1 MKSFEQNFKK
11 RHFFKNEQTLLN
23 KRFYNRL
30 VRQTRWKINDNFEN
44 EHIKYL
50 LNDEKKLNEMA
61 WPMNDRNGSFT
72 NDKQTKWVIYERNGK
87 NEDTQR

>member
-1 MKSFEQNFKK
+1 M
-11 RHFFKNEQTLLN
+11 
-23 KRFYNRL
+23 
-30 VRQTRWKINDNFEN
+30 RQTRWKINDNFEN

-72 NDKQTKWVIYERNGK
+72 NEMEKTKILTDEVTIRS
-87 NEDTQR
+87 